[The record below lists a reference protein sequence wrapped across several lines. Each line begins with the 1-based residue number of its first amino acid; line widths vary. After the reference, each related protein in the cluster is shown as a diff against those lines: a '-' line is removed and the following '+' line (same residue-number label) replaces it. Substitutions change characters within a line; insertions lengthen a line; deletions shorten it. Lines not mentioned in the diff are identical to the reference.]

1 MTYNNYFKLRKIDD
15 NFYQN
20 YQIPNFILKII
31 KEKNIKKIL
40 DYGCGTGQL
49 INALMQKNIDVTG
62 MDASDE
68 AVNIGKKNGLNII
81 KINNLDEEKK
91 NYENTFDLIII
102 SHVLEHQKKNEM
114 ANLLNNLRYMLKENQ
129 YLLTIVPNAQSITGA
144 YWRYEDFTHEYL
156 FTTGSLNYL
165 LCDNN
170 FDKIEFIDIYATSNL
185 NFINKIIRYLAIKMY
200 ETLHLSFLKITGN
213 SYHLS
218 SKNIFTYEIKC
229 LAKKIK

>member
-31 KEKNIKKIL
+31 KEKKIKKIL

-49 INALMQKNIDVTG
+49 INALMDKNIDVTG

-68 AVNIGKKNGLNII
+68 AVKIGKKNGLNII

-102 SHVLEHQKKNEM
+102 SLQN
-114 ANLLNNLRYMLKENQ
+114 
-129 YLLTIVPNAQSITGA
+129 
-144 YWRYEDFTHEYL
+144 
-156 FTTGSLNYL
+156 
-165 LCDNN
+165 
-170 FDKIEFIDIYATSNL
+170 
-185 NFINKIIRYLAIKMY
+185 
-200 ETLHLSFLKITGN
+200 
-213 SYHLS
+213 
-218 SKNIFTYEIKC
+218 
-229 LAKKIK
+229 